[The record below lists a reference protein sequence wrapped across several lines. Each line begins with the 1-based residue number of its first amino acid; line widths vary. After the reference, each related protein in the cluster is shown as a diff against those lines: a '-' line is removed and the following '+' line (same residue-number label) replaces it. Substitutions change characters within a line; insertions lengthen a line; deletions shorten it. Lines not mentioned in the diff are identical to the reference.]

1 MHSQSPPSQDIF
13 EASRFPESMATS
25 YHAIYAHGM
34 HFRVR
39 DAEDD
44 KVTCD
49 SGVASSVWHQERESG
64 ATTATTLTGASYVDW
79 VEEILELNYKSHCVV
94 VLVYSWISGDL
105 ERPNPKVVK
114 DKYGFTLGN
123 FQRTIP
129 LGKDSFA
136 FPTQC
141 RQVYY
146 SKDEAWNNKRGGD
159 WRVIIGTEVRGR
171 RIAVEDR
178 RPDIPLLNPG
188 RDEDYKGLRGISD
201 YDSSSLEEELD
212 PQSDEEEDECG

>member
-1 MHSQSPPSQDIF
+1 
-13 EASRFPESMATS
+13 
-25 YHAIYAHGM
+25 
-34 HFRVR
+34 
-39 DAEDD
+39 
-44 KVTCD
+44 
-49 SGVASSVWHQERESG
+49 
-64 ATTATTLTGASYVDW
+64 
-79 VEEILELNYKSHCVV
+79 
-94 VLVYSWISGDL
+94 
-105 ERPNPKVVK
+105 VK
-114 DKYGFTLGN
+114 DKDGFALGN

-171 RIAVEDR
+171 HIAVEDR
-178 RPDIPLLNPG
+178 RPNIPLLNPG